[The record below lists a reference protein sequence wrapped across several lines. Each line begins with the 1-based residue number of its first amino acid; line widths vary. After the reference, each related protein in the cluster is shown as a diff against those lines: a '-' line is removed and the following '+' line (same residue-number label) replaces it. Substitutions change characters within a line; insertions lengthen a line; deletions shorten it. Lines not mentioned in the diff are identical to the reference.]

1 MSFEL
6 MGILMSSIIAPA
18 ILGLYKYERVEGTF
32 TPSIILFWVWCIT
45 DTLGIAFHEYYSV
58 ALINS
63 IHFIL
68 EAQLVLLQ
76 FKYWGLFKSDRYYKI
91 IYTLFLIF
99 WISEM
104 IYVRATGI
112 CIMTYFVCLYG
123 LVFSLFGIQMISQ
136 LIS

>member
-18 ILGLYKYERVEGTF
+18 ILGLYKCGTVDGRF

-45 DTLGIAFHEYYSV
+45 DTLGIVLHEYYSV
-58 ALINS
+58 AFINS
-63 IHFIL
+63 IHFIF

-76 FKYWGLFKSDRYYKI
+76 FKYWGLFKSDKHYNI
-91 IYTLFLIF
+91 LSILFLIF

-104 IYVRATGI
+104 IYLRMTGNH
-112 CIMTYFVCLYG
+112 
-123 LVFSLFGIQMISQ
+123 
-136 LIS
+136 